1 MQVGINKLENE
12 TQLGF
17 INKWADDPWFWLIDP
32 GLLPRKVRACPFAV
46 NHPEVG
52 LKAWM
57 NGVSLHSTWNKSMD
71 WYSCFIHY
79 LMGTVLGAVYIWHS
93 QKALLNVQMLRTK
106 TNCSLCCYNIS
117 LWSKSIKGCI
127 DNRYVANW
135 IPLNVFYI
143 WNTSNTLKGDF
154 FVANWQLTNC

>member
-17 INKWADDPWFWLIDP
+17 INKWTDDPWFWLIDP

-79 LMGTVLGAVYIWHS
+79 LMGAVLGAVYIWHS
-93 QKALLNVQMLRTK
+93 QRLFWMFRCWGQK
-106 TNCSLCCYNIS
+106 TNSSLARNLNKFLYLLAVWKSECVSKYIFLLSNSNSFNIEIGK
-117 LWSKSIKGCI
+117 LHI
-127 DNRYVANW
+127 DRLSRHLL
-135 IPLNVFYI
+135 I
-143 WNTSNTLKGDF
+143 
-154 FVANWQLTNC
+154 